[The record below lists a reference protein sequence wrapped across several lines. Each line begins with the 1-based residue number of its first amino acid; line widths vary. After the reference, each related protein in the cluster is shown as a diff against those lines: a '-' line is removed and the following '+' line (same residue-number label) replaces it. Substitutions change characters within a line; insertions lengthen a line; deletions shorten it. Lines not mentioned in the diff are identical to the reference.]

1 MARSGLLG
9 GVWQHVAACFSP
21 LAAITA
27 VVFLLTL
34 TFEAHARC
42 CPTNR
47 LERLST
53 SSRFPEDRPSLA
65 QLSFDWE

>member
-1 MARSGLLG
+1 MPKTAFQLNMKK
-9 GVWQHVAACFSP
+9 P
-21 LAAITA
+21 PEDA
-27 VVFLLTL
+27 VVK
-34 TFEAHARC
+34 AHARC